1 MAEINHFL
9 SDDEA
14 FRLDIVSVRLVKN
27 RESLAS
33 DEPLTSPE
41 AVVRALAREMSEYDR
56 EVIGVINFDIKMR
69 PINVNFVSA
78 GALNISIAHPREIL
92 KSAILSNAY
101 AMMMIHNHPSQDV
114 TPSRNDAEITDR
126 MMQLCELVE
135 IPLLDHIIVGGN
147 GEEYFSFADKEVMPV
162 IRPHYETDY
171 MKLNF
176 MHVAEDTES
185 FTFTDSVNSLS
196 EALDETNNML
206 TQLSEKSGNNVSEKL
221 SENKKYTDVKEAI
234 ENRERY
240 MSEYESVTDSV
251 TKVGGYMNIT
261 EEQKNIYRDIAEKCE
276 SFELF
281 SLAVGKNEQWSD
293 EEGAEKMLKEIYNS
307 AHGNKP
313 QRLFVDMDGTLAVFR
328 VVDTLETLYEPGYFL
343 NLEPNENVVGAVKQL
358 INNPETDVYVL
369 SSYLSDS
376 SYALAEK
383 NKWLDKYL
391 PELPKEKRLFVP
403 CGIEKSTVVPEGI
416 REDDFLLDDYTKNL
430 NEWEPPAKG
439 IKLLNA
445 INHTHGTWKSD
456 RIRFNRPPEEIS
468 RKITEIMKG
477 ESHYYEQRISREY
490 SETDFVMNDKDAE
503 PEEHLENKGIS
514 K

>member
-1 MAEINHFL
+1 
-9 SDDEA
+9 
-14 FRLDIVSVRLVKN
+14 
-27 RESLAS
+27 
-33 DEPLTSPE
+33 
-41 AVVRALAREMSEYDR
+41 
-56 EVIGVINFDIKMR
+56 
-69 PINVNFVSA
+69 
-78 GALNISIAHPREIL
+78 
-92 KSAILSNAY
+92 
-101 AMMMIHNHPSQDV
+101 
-114 TPSRNDAEITDR
+114 
-126 MMQLCELVE
+126 
-135 IPLLDHIIVGGN
+135 
-147 GEEYFSFADKEVMPV
+147 
-162 IRPHYETDY
+162 
-171 MKLNF
+171 
-176 MHVAEDTES
+176 
-185 FTFTDSVNSLS
+185 
-196 EALDETNNML
+196 
-206 TQLSEKSGNNVSEKL
+206 
-221 SENKKYTDVKEAI
+221 
-234 ENRERY
+234 
-240 MSEYESVTDSV
+240 
-251 TKVGGYMNIT
+251 MNIT

-293 EEGAEKMLKEIYNS
+293 EEGTEKMLKDIYNS

-456 RIRFNRPPEEIS
+456 RIRFDRPPEEIS

-503 PEEHLENKGIS
+503 QEEHLENKGIS

>member
-41 AVVRALAREMSEYDR
+41 AVIRALAREMSEYDR

-147 GEEYFSFADKEVMPV
+147 GEKYFSFADKEVMPV

-176 MHVAEDTES
+176 MHVAE
-185 FTFTDSVNSLS
+185 
-196 EALDETNNML
+196 
-206 TQLSEKSGNNVSEKL
+206 
-221 SENKKYTDVKEAI
+221 
-234 ENRERY
+234 
-240 MSEYESVTDSV
+240 
-251 TKVGGYMNIT
+251 
-261 EEQKNIYRDIAEKCE
+261 KCE

-293 EEGAEKMLKEIYNS
+293 EEGTEKMLKDIYNS

-456 RIRFNRPPEEIS
+456 RIRFDRPPEEIS

-503 PEEHLENKGIS
+503 QEEHLENKGIS